1 MPIYE
6 YECDNCHH
14 VFEINQKVS
23 DPSPAQCPEC
33 GKEGGLH
40 KLISHSSFQ
49 LKGSGWYASDYKGD
63 KSPLPKPGAWADNDA
78 PKKKSYMDQSP
89 EERKSTIKD
98 ITSSVANR
106 L

>member
-6 YECDNCHH
+6 FECDNCHH
-14 VFEINQKVS
+14 VFEINQKYT
-23 DPSPAQCPEC
+23 DPAPSSCPEC
-33 GKEGGLH
+33 KGGPLH
-40 KLISHSSFQ
+40 KIISHSTFQ
-49 LKGSGWYASDYKGD
+49 LKGSGWYSSDYKGD
-63 KSPLPKPGAWADNDA
+63 KSSLTSTLPMPGDTDKPL
-78 PKKKSYMDQSP
+78 KKSYLDQSA